1 MNIIRTKAVEI
12 NTIPAIAYKIKL
24 ASGGSGLK
32 LHRTDRELTA
42 YAVIDKRTGNAQPDG
57 RADAELFPE
66 AAFEEALEELAGL
79 PFSGRGKVRI
89 TVSDEAEAEE
99 IAESAPE
106 PAPEIQMLDSDEY
119 KAIIERFSDEH
130 GKMNYALMNK
140 QFMQFA
146 NVSKI
151 VGELIGKGAKQ
162 EEILVFIIQNRA
174 AHLAGKRENLSETQA
189 KALLEA
195 IEELDPR
202 SAFKEL
208 NLFVRKRLAR

>member
-32 LHRTDRELTA
+32 LHRTDQEITA
-42 YAVIDKRTGNAQPDG
+42 FAVIDKRTGNALPDG
-57 RADAELFPE
+57 RVDAGLFPE

-89 TVSDEAEAEE
+89 VISEEAEAEE

-106 PAPEIQMLDSDEY
+106 PALEIQMLNSDEY
-119 KAIIERFSDEH
+119 NAIVERYSDEH

-146 NVSKI
+146 NASKT
-151 VGELIGKGAKQ
+151 VADMCGKGAKQ
-162 EEILVFIIQNRA
+162 EEILLFIIQNRA
-174 AHLAGKRENLSETQA
+174 AHLAGKRENLPEAQA
-189 KALLEA
+189 KALLDA
-195 IEELDPR
+195 IDELDPR

-208 NLFVRKRLAR
+208 KLFIRKKMAR